1 MEYSQNFN
9 VDTLMDLAHLLVD
22 KIERVYDGIF
32 HTVNRTMS
40 DSGDLIGKKHKL
52 TQNKLNTNVVLFT
65 LKSKFSKCHHYL

>member
-40 DSGDLIGKKHKL
+40 DSGDLIG
-52 TQNKLNTNVVLFT
+52 NTN
-65 LKSKFSKCHHYL
+65 